1 MCAIKGPV
9 VMEQSED
16 TTTEMLSPRS
26 TLSSGSGGSESSS
39 SEQEDG
45 GAPVWQR
52 TIPKGRRCKPLSFSG
67 MILYDENGKQV
78 ELSLEELQEDDEEY
92 FSPQRNLAE
101 QEPEFQSPHKI

>member
-1 MCAIKGPV
+1 
-9 VMEQSED
+9 
-16 TTTEMLSPRS
+16 
-26 TLSSGSGGSESSS
+26 
-39 SEQEDG
+39 
-45 GAPVWQR
+45 
-52 TIPKGRRCKPLSFSG
+52 